1 MCTAASKQT
10 HSRATQSQQLVTG
23 RRHGSRMVAEG
34 QADKMAAIDEHWR
47 ETRMTKRRKEA
58 GGGAQPVEWYGEG
71 PVRLSGA
78 GA

>member
-1 MCTAASKQT
+1 
-10 HSRATQSQQLVTG
+10 
-23 RRHGSRMVAEG
+23 MVAEG
-34 QADKMAAIDEHWR
+34 QGDKLAATGEHWR
-47 ETRMTKRRKEA
+47 ETRVTKRRKEA